1 MMRRR
6 PIATALALF
15 GAAALAGCG
24 ALDPYPTY
32 PQAASAGTAPGRPP
46 AHRIAICYNPL
57 STTLAQVRA
66 EAQQE
71 CVADY
76 PRTRA
81 EPAGTDY
88 YLQNCPLLLPARAT
102 FVCTPHR

>member
-1 MMRRR
+1 MMCRR
-6 PIATALALF
+6 PIATALALC

-32 PQAASAGTAPGRPP
+32 PRAASGGSAAGSPP
-46 AHRIAICYNPL
+46 AHRIAICYNAL

-71 CVADY
+71 CAADY

-102 FVCTPHR
+102 FACIPPR

>member
-6 PIATALALF
+6 LIATVLAFL
-15 GAAALAGCG
+15 GAAALAGCS

-32 PQAASAGTAPGRPP
+32 PQAATAGPAPGRAP
-46 AHRIAICYNPL
+46 APRIAICYNAL
-57 STTLAQVRA
+57 STSLAQVRA

-71 CVADY
+71 CATDY
-76 PRTRA
+76 PRTRP
-81 EPAGTDY
+81 EPAATDY

-102 FVCTPHR
+102 FACIPER